1 MQRAKTRRSA
11 KHNGWCGAAFL
22 GWLFDGF
29 EMGLFPIVARP
40 ALMDMY
46 PGQGEVDAYVGQ
58 WMGWITA
65 VFLLGA
71 AAGGFL
77 FGFLGDRLGRVK
89 AMTLS
94 ILTYSI
100 FTGMGYFAQSPGDL
114 AGYRFLASLGMGGEW
129 SSEWHWSWRVGRND
143 GDLSWPE

>member
-1 MQRAKTRRSA
+1 MQRAKNTA
-11 KHNGWCGAAFL
+11 IGKTQWMVCGAAFL

-77 FGFLGDRLGRVK
+77 FGFLGD
-89 AMTLS
+89 LS
-94 ILTYSI
+94 LIHI
-100 FTGMGYFAQSPGDL
+100 
-114 AGYRFLASLGMGGEW
+114 
-129 SSEWHWSWRVGRND
+129 
-143 GDLSWPE
+143 